1 MPAPPLQL
9 PTTALGAA
17 RMSRAKF
24 AHSPSSLKPHD
35 VTGWRVAT
43 QTPRADDPFGVRPGI
58 RTLEPRTLEPRTLEP
73 SNAVAS
79 AGAMLSIPP
88 HNTTM
93 GHMGMITPS
102 LPLPRPH
109 GGSDRLFGAKIS
121 CETKHTMQHLGV
133 CRHGYN
139 QQACQNLKIHQSSR
153 TAKSAFFQQGPDR
166 ISQSIGACPE
176 LKTTCSVVFACV
188 ERRLYP
194 PSSTLLSLGDAC
206 SIERACDIKGGV
218 YYEWEVRCGDAP
230 RRCADTKTDF

>member
-58 RTLEPRTLEPRTLEP
+58 RTLEPRTLEPRTLKP

-102 LPLPRPH
+102 LPLPPSAYARRALLSSAQRPP
-109 GGSDRLFGAKIS
+109 A
-121 CETKHTMQHLGV
+121 GV
-133 CRHGYN
+133 SSEAGICDESRRAGEQKYSN
-139 QQACQNLKIHQSSR
+139 RQSSHSLFSIR
-153 TAKSAFFQQGPDR
+153 LCLSSLCIIAWLSAHILIPVA
-166 ISQSIGACPE
+166 AC
-176 LKTTCSVVFACV
+176 
-188 ERRLYP
+188 
-194 PSSTLLSLGDAC
+194 
-206 SIERACDIKGGV
+206 
-218 YYEWEVRCGDAP
+218 
-230 RRCADTKTDF
+230 